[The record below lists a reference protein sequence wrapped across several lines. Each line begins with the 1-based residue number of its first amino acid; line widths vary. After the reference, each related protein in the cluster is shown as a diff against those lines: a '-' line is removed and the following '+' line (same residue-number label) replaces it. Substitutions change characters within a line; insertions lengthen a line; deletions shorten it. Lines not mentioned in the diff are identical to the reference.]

1 MIEQLIREFGILD
14 LVDILLVSVLLYQV
28 FKLLRG
34 TLAINIFIGLILLYV
49 ISVIVKALDMKLLS
63 NILGQ
68 FMGVG
73 FIALLIV
80 FQPEIRRFLL
90 FLGKR
95 INLGR
100 IEVFKR
106 IGGRAAQDSITE
118 PEVKSDILKAVEEL
132 ASTKTGALIVLA
144 DTSEKLLYEDT
155 GVKIDARVSR
165 KLLLSIFNKTSPL
178 HDGAVVIS
186 NSKITVAGAVLP
198 VSENQDLPS
207 GVGLRHRAAVGATEE
222 ADVRVIVV
230 SEETGKIS
238 YAKDRQLA
246 MNLSPKAIGNI
257 LDVVLLEKV

>member
-1 MIEQLIREFGILD
+1 MLEQLIREFGILD

-49 ISVIVKALDMKLLS
+49 ISVVVKALDMKLLS

-106 IGGRAAQDSITE
+106 IGRRATQEGIAE
-118 PEVKSDILKAVEEL
+118 PQIKTDILKAVEEL
-132 ASTKTGALIVLA
+132 ASEKTGALIVLA
-144 DTSEKLLYEDT
+144 DNSEKILYEDT
-155 GVKIDARVSR
+155 GVKMDAKVSR
-165 KLLLSIFNKTSPL
+165 KLILSIFNKTSPL

-186 NSKITVAGAVLP
+186 NGKITVAGAVLP

>member
-1 MIEQLIREFGILD
+1 MLEQLIREFGILD

-34 TLAINIFIGLILLYV
+34 TLAINIFVGLILLYV
-49 ISVIVKALDMKLLS
+49 ISVVVKALDMKLLS

-100 IEVFKR
+100 TEFFKR
-106 IGGRAAQDSITE
+106 LGTRASKDGLAE
-118 PEVKSDILKAVEEL
+118 PEVKTDIQKAVEEL
-132 ASTKTGALIVLA
+132 ASNKTGALIVLA
-144 DTSEKLLYEDT
+144 DSSEKLLYEDT
-155 GVKIDARVSR
+155 GVQMDAKVSR

-186 NSKITVAGAVLP
+186 NGKITVAGAVLP

-222 ADVRVIVV
+222 ADVRVIIV

-238 YAKDRQLA
+238 YAKERQLA